1 VYTHVEL
8 SREDDDDEVQE
19 SGGIQSIQEEPAS
32 NRRLETPS
40 FRYILRPVC
49 KICYFILYNVSHM
62 SFVAFDT
69 WERRG
74 CLILIRSPVADA
86 FDRRFD
92 ALVVT
97 RESAA
102 TSHTSPPSGPVGC
115 ESLFD
120 NCAGRKINLQAGAE
134 SQDEASACA
143 GCVMCLKYIS
153 LQAISIVST
162 VRQMKLSTARALGCF
177 FS

>member
-1 VYTHVEL
+1 VHTCRVV
-8 SREDDDDEVQE
+8 RRRRRRRA
-19 SGGIQSIQEEPAS
+19 GIERIVQSIQEEPAS
-32 NRRLETPS
+32 YKRLETPS
-40 FRYILRPVC
+40 FRYIVRPVY
-49 KICYFILYNVSHM
+49 KIVYFVLYNVSHM
-62 SFVAFDT
+62 SFVAYDT
-69 WERRG
+69 GERRD
-74 CLILIRSPVADA
+74 CLVLIRSPVTDA

-102 TSHTSPPSGPVGC
+102 TSHTLAC
-115 ESLFD
+115 KSLFD
-120 NCAGRKINLQAGAE
+120 TCVGRKINLQVVNRF
-134 SQDEASACA
+134 QDEAIACA

-153 LQAISIVST
+153 LQAISMVST